1 MRLKS
6 IISVFLMAVLLGGGF
21 GCQFL
26 QIFNHLG
33 GKQSSTKTP
42 SSGIGF
48 SSDVPEQP
56 DPTAPRRAP
65 TAQDPP

>member
-1 MRLKS
+1 MLLKRV
-6 IISVFLMAVLLGGGF
+6 ISVFLLTVLLSGGS
-21 GCQFL
+21 GCQLL

-33 GKQSSTKTP
+33 GKEAAKAPST
-42 SSGIGF
+42 GVGL
-48 SSDVPEQP
+48 SSDVPDQP

>member
-6 IISVFLMAVLLGGGF
+6 VISVFLMAVLLSGGF

-33 GKQSSTKTP
+33 GKQSAKTP
-42 SSGIGF
+42 STGVGF
-48 SSDVPEQP
+48 SSDVPDQP